1 MLLQGIAEFSL
12 AASSSTNLK
21 INKTKTTIDHL
32 MNQEVEN
39 QKQKARL
46 ALIMK
51 TSKLRLWFYDPTTR
65 HCCYLS
71 EAGDYEREYNPADFA
86 LFFHRDD
93 LDQMRA
99 MVFAIC
105 EGKMDTGKVSVRSRA
120 GRESDCK
127 HYEISFSVMSRGDD
141 GLPTSLMAIQHDVTE
156 EYQRQEKINQLLAR
170 YHTIFNSSLLDM
182 LYYDKNGVLTDLNE
196 RACKSFNVKNR
207 EQVLDGSF
215 LLKNNPFYSQIPL
228 NEMTNTLTG
237 SIIDFSEF
245 GLPEYR
251 LDEFGLKGKMYY
263 ESTINAIRNEQ
274 GELEGVYMSGH
285 DVSEMVNSYHRLQ
298 DGLKQLQQGTDS
310 IRQYIANIDYALS
323 VSGVQLVNY
332 YPHSYTFERFR
343 RTVNSVLNRMDHLTK
358 RGIMQAIEIE
368 IRDKKGRQIWLL
380 FNMVPMLNEKGE
392 VERYFGTYRDIT
404 DMVETEQQ
412 LMVETK
418 KAQETELLKQAFLT
432 NMSYEIRTPLNN
444 IIGYAGLFTSDHD
457 ESDEPFFIDQ
467 IRNSTNELLL
477 VVNDVLYISR
487 LEANMEEYKKES
499 VDFAFAF
506 EGYCQNGLSNIK
518 PGVQSVIV
526 QPYNKLLVDIDSNH
540 VSMII
545 QRLCNLSSLMT
556 THGSI
561 TVSYE
566 YHRGEL
572 TIRWEDTGSGF
583 TAEIAPHVFEHF
595 ARHEDG
601 GLIGSG
607 LDLPIVQLMAKQMGG
622 AIEIQSDYGKGT
634 SVWVSIPCTASVIE
648 RKREN

>member
-1 MLLQGIAEFSL
+1 
-12 AASSSTNLK
+12 
-21 INKTKTTIDHL
+21 

-65 HCCYLS
+65 HLCYLS

-93 LDQMRA
+93 LDRMRSLI
-99 MVFAIC
+99 FAIC
-105 EGKMDTGKVSVRSRA
+105 EGRQDTGKVNVRSRA
-120 GRESDCK
+120 EKESDCK
-127 HYEISFSVMSRGDD
+127 HYEISFSVMSRGVD

-156 EYQRQEKINQLLAR
+156 EYRRQQKINQLLLR

-182 LYYDKNGVLTDLNE
+182 LYYDKNGVLTELNE
-196 RACKSFNVKNR
+196 RACKSFNVKSR

-237 SIIDFSEF
+237 SIIDFRDF

-251 LDEFGLKGKMYY
+251 LEEFGLEGKMYY
-263 ESTINAIRNEQ
+263 ESTINAIRNQQ

-298 DGLKQLQQGTDS
+298 DSLKQLQQGTDS

-332 YPHSYTFERFR
+332 YPHSYTFELINRETRKKLHMSQLRCIRLATLRFR
-343 RTVNSVLNRMDHLTK
+343 RTVNSALNRMDHLTK
-358 RGIMQAIEIE
+358 RGIVQAIEIE

-444 IIGYAGLFTSDHD
+444 IIGYAGLFTGDHD
-457 ESDEPFFIDQ
+457 EDDEPFFIDQ

-487 LEANMEEYKKES
+487 LEANMEEYRKEPA
-499 VDFAFAF
+499 DFAFAF
-506 EGYCQNGLSNIK
+506 EGYCQIGLSNIK
-518 PGVQSVIV
+518 PGVQPVIV
-526 QPYNKLLVDIDSNH
+526 QPYNKLVVDIDSSH
-540 VSMII
+540 VAMII
-545 QRLCNLSSLMT
+545 QRLCNLSTLMT
-556 THGSI
+556 TNGSI

-572 TIRWEDTGSGF
+572 TIRFEDTGSGF
-583 TAEIAPHVFEHF
+583 TAEVTPHVFEHF
-595 ARHEDG
+595 ARHENG

-607 LDLPIVQLMAKQMGG
+607 LDLPIVQLLAKQMGG
-622 AIEIQSDYGKGT
+622 TVELQSDYGKGT

-648 RKREN
+648 KKRNEV

>member
-1 MLLQGIAEFSL
+1 
-12 AASSSTNLK
+12 
-21 INKTKTTIDHL
+21 
-32 MNQEVEN
+32 MNQEIDN
-39 QKQKARL
+39 KKQKARL

-93 LDQMRA
+93 LDRMRSLI
-99 MVFAIC
+99 FAIC
-105 EGKMDTGKVSVRSRA
+105 EGRQDTGRVNVRSRA
-120 GRESDCK
+120 EKESDCK
-127 HYEISFSVMSRGDD
+127 HYEISFSVMSRGID
-141 GLPTSLMAIQHDVTE
+141 GLPTSLMALQHDVTE
-156 EYQRQEKINQLLAR
+156 EYHRQQKINQLLVR

-196 RACKSFNVKNR
+196 RACKSFNVKSR

-251 LDEFGLKGKMYY
+251 LEEFGLEGKMYY
-263 ESTINAIRNEQ
+263 ESTINTIRNQQ
-274 GELEGVYMSGH
+274 GELEGVYMSGR
-285 DVSEMVNSYHRLQ
+285 DISEMVNSYHRQ
-298 DGLKQLQQGTDS
+298 QAGIRQLQQGTES
-310 IRQYIANIDYALS
+310 IQQYISNIDYALS

-332 YPHSYTFERFR
+332 YPHSYTFELINRETKKRMRMSQLRCIRLATLRFR
-343 RTVNSVLNRMDHLTK
+343 RTVNSALNRMDHLTK

-404 DMVETEQQ
+404 DMVATEQQ
-412 LMVETK
+412 LAVETK

-487 LEANMEEYKKES
+487 LEANMEEYKREA
-499 VDFAFAF
+499 VDFASAF
-506 EGYCQNGLSNIK
+506 EGYCRNGLSTIK

-526 QPYNKLLVDIDSNH
+526 QPYNRLVVDIDASH

-545 QRLCNLSSLMT
+545 QRLCNLSCMVTDS
-556 THGSI
+556 GSI

-572 TIRWEDTGSGF
+572 IILFEDTGKGF
-583 TAEIAPHVFEHF
+583 PEEVAAHVLDQHF
-595 ARHEDG
+595 ARREDG

-607 LDLPIVQLMAKQMGG
+607 LDLSIVQLLTKQMGG
-622 AIEIQSDYGKGT
+622 TIEIQSDYGKGT

-648 RKREN
+648 KKRNLE

>member
-1 MLLQGIAEFSL
+1 
-12 AASSSTNLK
+12 
-21 INKTKTTIDHL
+21 

-127 HYEISFSVMSRGDD
+127 HYEISFSVMSRGID

-156 EYQRQEKINQLLAR
+156 EYRRQQKINELLLR

-196 RACKSFNVKNR
+196 RACKSFNVKSR

-251 LDEFGLKGKMYY
+251 LEEFGLEGKMYY
-263 ESTINAIRNEQ
+263 ESTINTIRNQQ
-274 GELEGVYMSGH
+274 GELEGVYMSGR
-285 DVSEMVNSYHRLQ
+285 DISEMVNSYHRLQ
-298 DGLKQLQQGTDS
+298 DSLKQLQQGTDS
-310 IRQYIANIDYALS
+310 IRQYISNIDYALS

-332 YPHSYTFERFR
+332 YPHSYTFELINRESKKRMRMSQLRCIRLATLRFR
-343 RTVNSVLNRMDHLTK
+343 RTVNSALNRMDHLTK

-380 FNMVPMLNEKGE
+380 FNMVPMLNAKGE

-412 LMVETK
+412 LAVETK

-506 EGYCQNGLSNIK
+506 EGYCQNGLSTIK

-545 QRLCNLSSLMT
+545 QRLCNLSCLMT

-572 TIRWEDTGSGF
+572 TVRWEDTGSGF
-583 TAEIAPHVFEHF
+583 TAEIAPHIFDHF

-607 LDLPIVQLMAKQMGG
+607 LDLPIVQLMTKQMGG
-622 AIEIQSDYGKGT
+622 SIEIQSDYGKGT
-634 SVWVSIPCTASVIE
+634 SIWVSIPCTASVIE
-648 RKREN
+648 KKREN